1 MEYYIYIY
9 ICIIFFNYL
18 KKKGKKFTIWMKRI
32 PIWMKLEIET
42 HLLGNVSCL
51 KDNKVRD
58 KKYLVF
64 SPTYLIGRM
73 KKQRDKNFFI

>member
-1 MEYYIYIY
+1 
-9 ICIIFFNYL
+9 
-18 KKKGKKFTIWMKRI
+18 MKRI

-42 HLLGNVSCL
+42 HLSSNVSRL

-64 SPTYLIGRM
+64 SHTCLIGMM
-73 KKQRDKNFFI
+73 KK

>member
-1 MEYYIYIY
+1 
-9 ICIIFFNYL
+9 
-18 KKKGKKFTIWMKRI
+18 
-32 PIWMKLEIET
+32 MKLEIET

-64 SPTYLIGRM
+64 SHTCLIGRM
-73 KKQRDKNFFI
+73 KK

>member
-1 MEYYIYIY
+1 
-9 ICIIFFNYL
+9 
-18 KKKGKKFTIWMKRI
+18 
-32 PIWMKLEIET
+32 MKLETET

-64 SPTYLIGRM
+64 PHTCLIGRM
-73 KKQRDKNFFI
+73 KK